1 MKRLLFLLLLISCS
15 SLYSQNLIQTYV
27 DRCTGEVKVMSVPM
41 NGSTVVAYYNRS
53 RVFTA
58 TDFQNGTLQSWLEE
72 TYLWWSSLN
81 PCSTNQAQ
89 TTTVQTTVQQTTTQ
103 ATQAATQAAVPVATP
118 VVAPQPTPP
127 INASPPPSNPA
138 PATTTPEVSTPIVD
152 NSSTDTNV
160 PTVDTGSSNSSN
172 EPQVST
178 ETTNPQAETSTGE
191 TGTTETTTE
200 QASTETSEPQTET
213 TETESTPSDSGDGET
228 QPSETEDSG
237 TSQNENESDSESTSE
252 VSEEETSTESESSES
267 EESVEESTEESTEE
281 SSEESSEETSE
292 EETTEEEST
301 EEESNEEESS
311 EEETEDEESS
321 EEESEDE
328 SDESSSE
335 DEEEEEEDNKKKT
348 FAPPI
353 ISANVASMQNID
365 GTFNQTMTI
374 GVSRSSLLGTET
386 YAVNAMVWDN
396 LQQFMLNGSYS
407 KVHINDEGRVN
418 RVYSASIGGA
428 RMFTTTMGNLGQSLT
443 YLGKKGSVKGVAF
456 STSILS
462 VGFQVVEGQIIQ
474 DAVLLAPA
482 LTGFWTRSFNYS
494 PKLVI
499 SPMLAVSSPFLLH
512 DWFNQTTTWNKDVMA
527 IIGSSFNIGL
537 TKRFKLN
544 VGVNTI
550 HNTNPDIP
558 MTWNFT
564 IGSRFSL

>member
-138 PATTTPEVSTPIVD
+138 PAPTTPEVSTPIVD

>member
-103 ATQAATQAAVPVATP
+103 ATQAATQAAVPVAAP

-160 PTVDTGSSNSSN
+160 PTVDTGSSNNSN

-335 DEEEEEEDNKKKT
+335 DEEEEEEDKKKKT

-443 YLGKKGSVKGVAF
+443 YLGKKGSIKGVAL

-482 LTGFWTRSFNYS
+482 LTGFWTRSFNYN
-494 PKLVI
+494 PQLVI
-499 SPMLAVSSPFLLH
+499 SPMVAVSSPFLLH

-527 IIGSSFNIGL
+527 IVGSSFNIGL

-550 HNTNPDIP
+550 HNTNPDIR

>member
-1 MKRLLFLLLLISCS
+1 MKRLLFLLFLISCS

-41 NGSTVVAYYNRS
+41 NGSTVIAYYNRS

-58 TDFQNGTLQSWLEE
+58 SDFQNGTLQSWLEE

-103 ATQAATQAAVPVATP
+103 ATQAATQAAVPVAAP
-118 VVAPQPTPP
+118 VVAAPQPTPTV
-127 INASPPPSNPA
+127 NASPPPSSPTPTQSA
-138 PATTTPEVSTPIVD
+138 PQTTSAPVD
-152 NSSTDTNV
+152 NSSTSTAAPTTDNGSQVNTNESTPQTDTSG
-160 PTVDTGSSNSSN
+160 T
-172 EPQVST
+172 T
-178 ETTNPQAETSTGE
+178 ETGTGE
-191 TGTTETTTE
+191 TGTTESTTE
-200 QASTETSEPQTET
+200 ASTTETSEPQTET

-228 QPSETEDSG
+228 QTSETEDSG

-292 EETTEEEST
+292 EETTEEET
-301 EEESNEEESS
+301 TEEESS
-311 EEETEDEESS
+311 EEESS
-321 EEESEDE
+321 EEESESEESEDE
-328 SDESSSE
+328 ESSDESSSE
-335 DEEEEEEDNKKKT
+335 DEEEEEDKDKKKKT

-386 YAVNAMVWDN
+386 YAINAMVWDN

-418 RVYSASIGGA
+418 RVYSASLGGA
-428 RMFTTTMGNLGQSLT
+428 RMFTTTMGNMGHSLT
-443 YLGKKGSVKGVAF
+443 YLGKKGAVKGVAF
-456 STSILS
+456 STSLIS
-462 VGFQVVEGQIIQ
+462 VGFQVVEGNIIQ

-482 LTGFWTRSFNYS
+482 LTGFWTKSFVYS
-494 PKLVI
+494 PKLTI
-499 SPMLAVSSPFLLH
+499 SPMVAISSPFLLH
-512 DWFNQTTTWNKDVMA
+512 DWFNNESTWNKDIMA
-527 IIGSSFNIGL
+527 IIGSNFDISL
-537 TKRFKLN
+537 TQRFKFN

-550 HNTNPDIP
+550 HNTNSNIP